1 MGGRGAYYGK
11 GNHKK
16 TSSKK
21 TDAHYYHNH
30 PDQLMGYK
38 NYARSE
44 KHGEEDGFHLVTD
57 EHNGLHGFVISPY
70 SGKYSNFTS
79 QVSKDGDSV
88 LIRAAD
94 NNWFAFDRKSDGQK
108 RFGLKLDRTHVV
120 YGVRTNIFQGTE
132 GYAPTYI
139 RFDKKYYS
147 PHEVKRPFE
156 DMAEGNGLTWD
167 QLKKLA
173 IKQENYLRKKVRKNG
188 WTDMPLIKSW
198 GGLNSD
204 FY

>member
-1 MGGRGAYYGK
+1 MGGRGSSLGAR
-11 GNHKK
+11 KK

-21 TDAHYYHNH
+21 TDAHYYHNN
-30 PDQLMGYK
+30 PDQLMGHK
-38 NYARSE
+38 NYVKAE

-57 EHNGLHGFVISPY
+57 EHNGLHGFAISPF

-88 LIRAAD
+88 LIRVAD

-120 YGVRTNIFQGTE
+120 YGTRTNIFQGSE

-147 PHEVKRPFE
+147 PHEVKKSFE
-156 DMAEGNGLTWD
+156 DMAEGNGLTWE

-173 IKQENYLRKKVRKNG
+173 INQENHLIKQVHKGG
-188 WTDMPLIKSW
+188 WMEMPRIKSW